1 MGVKILQL
9 LGVLKEGVKNLI
21 LKKYLFEGDQNFTSP
36 CGKRVKIL
44 MICHKIYKFFKSEN
58 GGQNSTCWK
67 IGVKILQFLKKGG
80 QYSTSEIRG
89 QNSAPPPVFIFFFWD
104 VLRAPFQYEKMS
116 YQYRKSHCGEKKVVR
131 SSHLHNGISYAGKT
145 SLYWIRA
152 LQVFSVQ
159 TAHYDHLKWAEHSRL
174 CGLGPSHLA
183 RSLRTKATHWLEI
196 ACSWGNR
203 WRLTPSVVVLLH
215 HAATHRRTIFRG
227 VCFCRAT
234 NRRRQFICIA
244 VKIDCWVKQAQ
255 REFRRA
261 SPLADDVTAG
271 IPRQQMAARL
281 FSIESETATVLVQWY
296 RIQGTKTNF
305 YALYM

>member
-1 MGVKILQL
+1 
-9 LGVLKEGVKNLI
+9 
-21 LKKYLFEGDQNFTSP
+21 
-36 CGKRVKIL
+36 
-44 MICHKIYKFFKSEN
+44 
-58 GGQNSTCWK
+58 
-67 IGVKILQFLKKGG
+67 
-80 QYSTSEIRG
+80 
-89 QNSAPPPVFIFFFWD
+89 
-104 VLRAPFQYEKMS
+104 MS